1 MNCKNISP
9 QRIDMISISIHGHTA
24 DFSSNENYCFPF
36 EIMNQILYNKKD
48 MRCKYFLHTWLV
60 LRPLNKCASKYQGSY
75 VRIYWIPD
83 LDVQSSKIPNSFGI
97 SSGIM
102 WFSQIEF

>member
-36 EIMNQILYNKKD
+36 EIMNQITAKRTWDVNI
-48 MRCKYFLHTWLV
+48 FLHTWLV
-60 LRPLNKCASKYQGSY
+60 LRPLNKYAFKYKGSY

-83 LDVQSSKIPNSFGI
+83 LDVQSSKIPNSFWI